1 MEADTVE
8 YLPFKQRMIKLF
20 NIIKDNWS
28 RANVSSQA
36 GELAYFSLL
45 SLFPILLVI
54 ANVIPLF
61 PIDVNAVLS
70 YLESAVPPDIFSV
83 IEPVLIG
90 YLSSSSGGVISI
102 GLVTALWSASKAFNS
117 LQNILNE
124 VYAVKPR
131 KNFILVRLVSLLV
144 QLAIVFIVGVIIFA
158 FVFGEILVEFIEG
171 LVNVDLGFIMQI
183 LQLRWLIL
191 LIVLLALFTAVY
203 FLVPNHRL
211 GIKYAVPGAIFATI
225 GWLVLSQGF
234 SIYLQFAGGDA
245 AANATFG
252 AFIILML
259 WLYLAAMILLLGG
272 LVNTIYFEYKNGKSV
287 QKAIESED
295 EEHSENDKKK
305 KLPKQR
311 KKLVKVKEV
320 KNQ

>member
-83 IEPVLIG
+83 IEPILIG

-144 QLAIVFIVGVIIFA
+144 QLAIVSIVGVIIFA
-158 FVFGEILVEFIEG
+158 FVFGEIIVEFVEG
-171 LVNVDLGFIMQI
+171 LVNIDLGFIMQI

-203 FLVPNHRL
+203 FLVPNH
-211 GIKYAVPGAIFATI
+211 
-225 GWLVLSQGF
+225 
-234 SIYLQFAGGDA
+234 
-245 AANATFG
+245 
-252 AFIILML
+252 
-259 WLYLAAMILLLGG
+259 
-272 LVNTIYFEYKNGKSV
+272 
-287 QKAIESED
+287 
-295 EEHSENDKKK
+295 H
-305 KLPKQR
+305 
-311 KKLVKVKEV
+311 
-320 KNQ
+320 

>member
-1 MEADTVE
+1 M
-8 YLPFKQRMIKLF
+8 
-20 NIIKDNWS
+20 
-28 RANVSSQA
+28 
-36 GELAYFSLL
+36 
-45 SLFPILLVI
+45 
-54 ANVIPLF
+54 
-61 PIDVNAVLS
+61 
-70 YLESAVPPDIFSV
+70 
-83 IEPVLIG
+83 
-90 YLSSSSGGVISI
+90 
-102 GLVTALWSASKAFNS
+102 
-117 LQNILNE
+117 
-124 VYAVKPR
+124 
-131 KNFILVRLVSLLV
+131 VRLVSLLV
-144 QLAIVFIVGVIIFA
+144 QLAIVSIVGVIIFA
-158 FVFGEILVEFIEG
+158 FVFGEIIVEFVEG
-171 LVNVDLGFIMQI
+171 LVNIDLGFIMQI

-203 FLVPNHRL
+203 FLVPNHHL

-225 GWLVLSQGF
+225 GWLALSQGF

-252 AFIILML
+252 VFIILML
-259 WLYLAAMILLLGG
+259 WLYLAAMVLLLGG

-287 QKAIESED
+287 QKAIEQED